1 MEHKPPSFSI
11 FHLRLSVCCLVTKSR
26 PTLTTLCTVA
36 RQAPLPMGF
45 PRTEFPRENTGVGCH
60 FLLQGIFQG
69 LTQGLNPHLLHCRQT
84 GSRWATW
91 EVLQRISGA
100 LLKAH
105 LRVHR
110 KAVARKSSSGNRVW
124 NWSKFG
130 GPVLEET
137 DSWSLRFPPPS
148 IESTWGRGA
157 PKPVHLD
164 KLQEILTWQ
173 VRDRSPYHHPQLT
186 SRKAIKV
193 RAAPLDQLDH
203 LWYS

>member
-26 PTLTTLCTVA
+26 PTLTTWCTVA
-36 RQAPLPMGF
+36 CQAPLPMGF
-45 PRTEFPRENTGVGCH
+45 PRTEFPRKNTGVGCH
-60 FLLQGIFQG
+60 FLLQGIF
-69 LTQGLNPHLLHCRQT
+69 QGLNPHLLHCRQT
-84 GSRWATW
+84 GSRWASW

-105 LRVHR
+105 LRLLQGSPLQEIV
-110 KAVARKSSSGNRVW
+110 
-124 NWSKFG
+124 FG
-130 GPVLEET
+130 TGPNLGAQCWKRLT
-137 DSWSLRFPPPS
+137 HGPWDSHLHQLSPAEGVEPPN
-148 IESTWGRGA
+148 
-157 PKPVHLD
+157 LY

-173 VRDRSPYHHPQLT
+173 VRDRSPCHHPQLT